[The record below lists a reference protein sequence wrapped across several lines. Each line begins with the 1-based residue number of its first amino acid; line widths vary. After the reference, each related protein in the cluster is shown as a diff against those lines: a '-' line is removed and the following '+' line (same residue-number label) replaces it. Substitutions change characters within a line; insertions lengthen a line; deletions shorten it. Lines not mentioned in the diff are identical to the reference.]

1 MNTNNKVSVKSVQ
14 DNELFWQEFYTKTR
28 AQEFLE
34 KPSSFC
40 LFLIENNF
48 INVDKEQNSA
58 NKRKCLLDIG
68 CGNGRDTFYFAHH
81 LSLNVTGV
89 DSCSKVIDLNKAKA
103 NANATNNVDFIQM
116 NVNQVESLAR
126 FGQHDFIYARFFL
139 HSITQEDQS
148 VFMRFLGEQLKV
160 NAFVFLEFR
169 TDKDPMKAKSIL
181 LSTNEGISQDAEGHY
196 RRYINFG
203 EFCGELKRLKFEIVF
218 AEEKDGLSI
227 RGEDNPFLA
236 RIVAM
241 KI

>member
-1 MNTNNKVSVKSVQ
+1 MNTNKVSVKCVQ
-14 DNELFWQEFYTKTR
+14 DNELFWQEFYTATR
-28 AQEFLE
+28 KQEFLE

-48 INVDKEQNSA
+48 INVSNLNDTNNRMS
-58 NKRKCLLDIG
+58 LVDIG

-89 DSCSKVIDLNKAKA
+89 DSCSKVIDFNKAKA
-103 NANATNNVDFIQM
+103 KANETNNVDFIQM
-116 NVNQVESLAR
+116 NVNNAESLTQ
-126 FGQHDFIYARFFL
+126 FKQYDFIYARFFL

-148 VFMRFLGEQLKV
+148 VFMRFLGEQLK
-160 NAFVFLEFR
+160 ASSFVFLEFR
-169 TDKDPMKAKSIL
+169 TDKDPMKKKSIL

-196 RRYINFG
+196 RRYINFN

-236 RIVAM
+236 RIVAK